1 MAPAPVHLCFPRRL
15 VPSKRFVRHPHLDCN
30 ALRQNFSRD
39 VDLRVSLF
47 FSVVSYFTH
56 PPSHSLSYLFIQP
69 HSSGPHRTRGWH
81 VRRARIPSHSARS
94 AMVQPPLP
102 HHPCWTRLHH
112 PHLGASRIA
121 PTVADVFTRV
131 LFWLS
136 VLPLLFFVLPPSD
149 YSLPPSDYSLSLSA
163 LFCFLLCR
171 SAIYGS
177 FQSYAR
183 TCFSELVPSAQ
194 AARWFGLYSITD
206 KLSHTLPTSEPN
218 T

>member
-149 YSLPPSDYSLSLSA
+149 YSLSLSA
-163 LFCFLLCR
+163 LFAFFCVAQRYTGASSRTRGLASR
-171 SAIYGS
+171 SSSPQLRPPAG
-177 FQSYAR
+177 
-183 TCFSELVPSAQ
+183 LVYIP
-194 AARWFGLYSITD
+194 
-206 KLSHTLPTSEPN
+206 
-218 T
+218 